1 MYKEERAKEVFNMK
15 RVIEIDSEI
24 LSKVK
29 KETGNKTDRGAVVK
43 ALNEFLE
50 IEKRR
55 KKIRSLKHSVEM
67 K

>member
-1 MYKEERAKEVFNMK
+1 MYREEIAKEVYMK